1 MGVPRA
7 HRTKG
12 KQGSRRSHLNL
23 KLSGLSLCSHCK
35 KPRLSHTMCKF
46 CGFYKGREVVNVLAK
61 ELKKK
66 NKKTKP
72 RGK

>member
-23 KLSGLSLCSHCK
+23 KLISLSLCSHCK
-35 KPRLSHTMCKF
+35 KPKLPHVMCGF
-46 CGFYKGREVVNVLAK
+46 CGYYKDREVINVLAK

-66 NKKTKP
+66 EKAKK
-72 RGK
+72 